1 VGLIQRGIEAA
12 GIPTV
17 SVSLLRAVTEKLRVP
32 RAIAVR
38 WPFGHPLGEPCD
50 RAQQLTVIHDALR
63 LLGTEIPGTIVSLPY
78 LWRRHQFAEPADWTF
93 ATPENP
99 RSR

>member
-32 RAIAVR
+32 RAVAVR
-38 WPFGHPLGEPCD
+38 WPFGHPLGEPFN
-50 RAQQLTVIHDALR
+50 RAQQLTIIRDALG
-63 LLGTEIPGTIVSLPY
+63 LLGADRAGTIVSLPY
-78 LWRRHQFAEPADWTF
+78 PWRRHQFAEPEDWTF
-93 ATPENP
+93 AKAENP